1 MIGGLSHDEY
11 HPFFHLLRE
20 PWHSLNTDVPSL
32 EGLPCFAIEKTLLLP
47 YLKRV
52 YKTFSKVS
60 CDFSSCLIT
69 RFIFSL
75 AESKTGCLKIGSMFD
90 SNLFLGT
97 LKINMEKTPE
107 KVTKDPKRVEVACKG
122 REKYMNKLKESI
134 VNDVKKGS
142 RDTTIA
148 SNETNSV
155 NNTTTTR
162 SNYTYVYG
170 IAILSVLVVG
180 VVYFLHITLS
190 LKIKSLLIKS
200 KINHQ
205 NNVL

>member
-1 MIGGLSHDEY
+1 
-11 HPFFHLLRE
+11 
-20 PWHSLNTDVPSL
+20 
-32 EGLPCFAIEKTLLLP
+32 
-47 YLKRV
+47 
-52 YKTFSKVS
+52 
-60 CDFSSCLIT
+60 
-69 RFIFSL
+69 
-75 AESKTGCLKIGSMFD
+75 MFD
-90 SNLFLGT
+90 SSLFLGT

-107 KVTKDPKRVEVACKG
+107 KVTKDPKRVEVASKG

-162 SNYTYVYG
+162 SNDTYVYG
-170 IAILSVLVVG
+170 IAILSVLAIG

-190 LKIKSLLIKS
+190 LKIKSLLIKN

-205 NNVL
+205 NDVL

>member
-1 MIGGLSHDEY
+1 
-11 HPFFHLLRE
+11 
-20 PWHSLNTDVPSL
+20 
-32 EGLPCFAIEKTLLLP
+32 
-47 YLKRV
+47 
-52 YKTFSKVS
+52 
-60 CDFSSCLIT
+60 
-69 RFIFSL
+69 
-75 AESKTGCLKIGSMFD
+75 MFN

-122 REKYMNKLKESI
+122 RQKYMNKLKESI

-162 SNYTYVYG
+162 SNNTYVYG

-190 LKIKSLLIKS
+190 LKIKSLLIKN

>member
-1 MIGGLSHDEY
+1 
-11 HPFFHLLRE
+11 
-20 PWHSLNTDVPSL
+20 
-32 EGLPCFAIEKTLLLP
+32 
-47 YLKRV
+47 
-52 YKTFSKVS
+52 
-60 CDFSSCLIT
+60 
-69 RFIFSL
+69 
-75 AESKTGCLKIGSMFD
+75 MFD

-107 KVTKDPKRVEVACKG
+107 KVTKDPKRVEVASKG

-162 SNYTYVYG
+162 SNDTYVYG
-170 IAILSVLVVG
+170 IAILSVLAIG

-190 LKIKSLLIKS
+190 LKIKSLLIKN

-205 NNVL
+205 NDVL

>member
-1 MIGGLSHDEY
+1 
-11 HPFFHLLRE
+11 
-20 PWHSLNTDVPSL
+20 
-32 EGLPCFAIEKTLLLP
+32 
-47 YLKRV
+47 
-52 YKTFSKVS
+52 
-60 CDFSSCLIT
+60 
-69 RFIFSL
+69 
-75 AESKTGCLKIGSMFD
+75 MFD
-90 SNLFLGT
+90 SSLFLGT

-148 SNETNSV
+148 SNETKSV

-162 SNYTYVYG
+162 SNDTYVYG
-170 IAILSVLVVG
+170 IAILSVLAIG

-190 LKIKSLLIKS
+190 LKIKSLLIKN

-205 NNVL
+205 NDVL